1 MKRNIKIISII
12 IFSLLLLSCGFKT
25 IKQSGAVID
34 IRNIKSSVDRALA
47 KLTPK
52 ELEAYEMGISDRNNK
67 IFDSMNERVKNPVK
81 RKKGEGKLYASM
93 NKKYGGGI
101 YPRKPTN
108 G

>member
-1 MKRNIKIISII
+1 MF
-12 IFSLLLLSCGFKT
+12 FSTSPLPFCRQLINT
-25 IKQSGAVID
+25 KQSGDIEVA

>member
-1 MKRNIKIISII
+1 MF
-12 IFSLLLLSCGFKT
+12 FSTSPLPFCRQLINT
-25 IKQSGAVID
+25 KQSGDIQVA